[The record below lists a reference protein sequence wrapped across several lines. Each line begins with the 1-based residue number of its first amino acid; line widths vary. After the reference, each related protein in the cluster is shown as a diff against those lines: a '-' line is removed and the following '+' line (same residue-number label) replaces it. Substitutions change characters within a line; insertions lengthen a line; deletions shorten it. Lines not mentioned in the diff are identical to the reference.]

1 MTEDDAKTKWCPFAR
16 VVVGEIKTGGYQ
28 QPLGLPSHNRV
39 ALGQATVSP
48 PAALCIGSA
57 CMAWRW
63 DAVECEPPFG
73 SGGISTA
80 ELLRLR
86 PDLTPYHNPADT
98 KRLFAVPSG
107 RCGLAEKPA

>member
-1 MTEDDAKTKWCPFAR
+1 MTEDEAKTKWCPFVRAA
-16 VVVGEIKTGGYQ
+16 GPADPASGY
-28 QPLGLPSHNRV
+28 
-39 ALGQATVSP
+39 
-48 PAALCIGSA
+48 LCIGSA

-63 DAVECEPPFG
+63 GAVECEPPYG

-86 PDLTPYHNPADT
+86 PNLTPYHNPADT